1 MPCPACCKT
10 PARARPRAPP
20 SSTTVTT
27 ANRLADTAREIN
39 HGGPWAGAWGAVRCG
54 AMPSI
59 DVAMGRAI
67 YLRTWPGSRRPSRA
81 CTRRELPR
89 DGGGAPVEM
98 PAITYLSTTTHP
110 TRRRRRRTA
119 SGLGLAGCI
128 DRVGPRVAGSHS
140 LTHSPSVTHQGLR
153 SAEIAPEAPS
163 RARVRFQVAFP
174 TPENWNQKARPGA
187 GRQPPPNP
195 SGGEPPISSRQPS

>member
-98 PAITYLSTTTHP
+98 PAITYLIHRNASHP
-110 TRRRRRRTA
+110 ATA
-119 SGLGLAGCI
+119 AAHGIWPGPGGLHRSGRA
-128 DRVGPRVAGSHS
+128 PRGWLS
-140 LTHSPSVTHQGLR
+140 LTHSLTLR
-153 SAEIAPEAPS
+153 HSSGSPQRRNSPRGTKQS
-163 RARVRFQVAFP
+163 WGSFPGCLPDAR
-174 TPENWNQKARPGA
+174 EL
-187 GRQPPPNP
+187 
-195 SGGEPPISSRQPS
+195 